1 MVADTIHV
9 GTHAAGHP
17 SVHIFGQELV
27 LDISIPALIL
37 STVGAAFLLKY
48 AFSIFRLFLEL
59 AILPG
64 KPISSFRSRS
74 GETWAVVTGCT
85 SGIGLEFAKQLAGEK
100 YNLVLVGRRQSALTE
115 LGKEIETKYSVLT
128 KSVVVDVS
136 APGAA
141 RDGALNQLELL
152 AKNLDIG
159 VLINNVGVS
168 HTMPVSFAETER
180 AEIDRIIE
188 TNITWTYL
196 ITRTLLPS
204 MLTRS
209 SPSPS
214 QPAAPK
220 SLILT
225 LGSLSGRIP
234 SPLLASYSGTK
245 AALSTWTKALA
256 EEVRPQGVVV
266 ELVQAAF
273 VVSNMSKIRRASALV
288 PTARDFVRAA
298 LGSIG
303 RPGGAQGRPHERTPY
318 WTHALLDYAAGFAGY
333 VSEIVA
339 IRVILS
345 MHKDIRKRALRKAA
359 RENKKE

>member
-9 GTHAAGHP
+9 GTHAAGNQ
-17 SVHIFGQELV
+17 SVYIFGQEII

-37 STVGAAFLLKY
+37 STVGAAFLFRY

-64 KPISSFRSRS
+64 KSISSFRSRS

-85 SGIGLEFAKQLAGEK
+85 SGIGLEFAKQLAGKK
-100 YNLVLVGRRQSALTE
+100 YNLILVGRRQSALTE

-136 APGAA
+136 TPGAA
-141 RDGALNQLELL
+141 RDGALDQLELL

-159 VLINNVGVS
+159 SVVNNVGAS

-188 TNITWTYL
+188 TNVTWTYL

-204 MLTRS
+204 MITRS
-209 SPSPS
+209 SR
-214 QPAAPK
+214 PAAPK

-288 PTARDFVRAA
+288 PTARDFVKSA

-333 VSEIVA
+333 VSEMAA
-339 IRVILS
+339 IKVILS

-359 RENKKE
+359 KESKKE

>member
-9 GTHAAGHP
+9 GTHAAGHQ
-17 SVHIFGQELV
+17 SVHIFGQELI

-37 STVGAAFLLKY
+37 STVGAAFLFKY

-64 KPISSFRSRS
+64 KSISSFRSRS

-85 SGIGLEFAKQLAGEK
+85 SGIGLEFAKQLAGKK
-100 YNLVLVGRRQSALTE
+100 YNLILVGRRQSALTE
-115 LGKEIETKYSVLT
+115 LGKEIGNTKYSVLT

-136 APGAA
+136 TPGAA

-159 VLINNVGVS
+159 VLINNVGAS

-188 TNITWTYL
+188 TNVTWTYL

-204 MLTRS
+204 MITRS
-209 SPSPS
+209 SPT
-214 QPAAPK
+214 AASK

-225 LGSLSGRIP
+225 IGSLSGRIP

-256 EEVRPQGVVV
+256 EEVQPQGVVV

-273 VVSNMSKIRRASALV
+273 VVSNMSKIRRSSALV
-288 PTARDFVRAA
+288 PTARDFVKSA

-339 IRVILS
+339 IKVILS

>member
-9 GTHAAGHP
+9 GSHAAGHQ
-17 SVHIFGQELV
+17 SVHIFGQELI

-37 STVGAAFLLKY
+37 STVGAIFLFKY
-48 AFSIFRLFLEL
+48 AFSVFRLFVEL

-64 KPISSFRSRS
+64 RSISSFRSRS

-85 SGIGLEFAKQLAGEK
+85 SGIGLEFAKQLAGKK

-115 LGKEIETKYSVLT
+115 LAKEIETKYGVLT
-128 KSVVVDVS
+128 KSVVVDV
-136 APGAA
+136 ATPGAA

-152 AKNLDIG
+152 AKSLDIG
-159 VLINNVGVS
+159 VLINNVGAS

-188 TNITWTYL
+188 TNVTWTYL
-196 ITRTLLPS
+196 VTRTLLPS
-204 MLTRS
+204 MIARS
-209 SPSPS
+209 S
-214 QPAAPK
+214 QKAASK

-256 EEVRPQGVVV
+256 EEVKPQGVIV

-273 VVSNMSKIRRASALV
+273 VVSNMSKIRRSSALV
-288 PTARDFVRAA
+288 PTAKDFVKSA

-339 IRVILS
+339 IKVILS

-359 RENKKE
+359 RESKKE